1 MFFTASYTYTHTIHH
16 HTLHYSTLHYIT
28 LQYRQ
33 TDIQTYTQTGRQ
45 TYRHTDIQTF
55 RHSDTDTETYR
66 HTDMQTYRHTDIQT
80 YSHTGIQA
88 SRHPGIQTSRHPDIQ
103 RYRQTDMQTQTQRH
117 TDIQT
122 YRQTDTHTFTYM
134 HIYTHEL
141 MVATKPILS
150 FVGGSYYILWSLN
163 VANWNI
169 TIFKN
174 GNSSWTMKIT
184 LKSDKSSCDIMC
196 IIYKWAMFSH
206 FHPFSSSQAVK
217 IWHLHRAAGSGG
229 GAEATSFRHGSLGE
243 RLQGEDGGRLSLKNG
258 GYVGK
263 TMPRLPSSHH
273 HF

>member
-1 MFFTASYTYTHTIHH
+1 MYLSHDNRIKLPLYVFHSFIHIYTYHTLPYITLQYI
-16 HTLHYSTLHYIT
+16 TLHYST
-28 LQYRQ
+28 
-33 TDIQTYTQTGRQ
+33 DRQ
-45 TYRHTDIQTF
+45 TYRHTHRQADRHTDIQTQ
-55 RHSDTDTETYR
+55 TQR
-66 HTDMQTYRHTDIQT
+66 HTDIQTCRHIDIQTYRHTDIQT

-88 SRHPGIQTSRHPDIQ
+88 SRHP
-103 RYRQTDMQTQTQRH
+103 
-117 TDIQT
+117 DIQT
-122 YRQTDTHTFTYM
+122 YRHTDKQTNRHTY
-134 HIYTHEL
+134 IYIYAYIHSWINGDHQ
-141 MVATKPILS
+141 AYPP

-206 FHPFSSSQAVK
+206 FRPFSNSQAVK
-217 IWHLHRAAGSGG
+217 IWHSHRAAGSGG

-263 TMPRLPSSHH
+263 TMPHLPSSHH
-273 HF
+273 NFKILF